1 MPIRFGYFRLT
12 VPSRRRLH
20 IGWLLKKGFTP
31 IHSKQSNRTTSF
43 KGLLNLSVFIG
54 LWWRCCMFVCSSW
67 KNKCA
72 RQRWVI
78 CLTLCDLDSL
88 LILLLF
94 LFFTPLSRSSIIS
107 FSPPC
112 SSALSALIMLDIN
125 EPALKM
131 GEEMVLAGYKC
142 ALWPLPVAGCGLAP
156 LRWGAVVA
164 ARLSSTSRKSTSRSS
179 GVIPFQV
186 ALPKAPA
193 PPAVVP
199 HLSRLMRTQAWR
211 SPVRCCSH

>member
-1 MPIRFGYFRLT
+1 MCPPTLGNLFD
-12 VPSRRRLH
+12 PSWP
-20 IGWLLKKGFTP
+20 WLSS
-31 IHSKQSNRTTSF
+31 HSSSFSFFYTSF
-43 KGLLNLSVFIG
+43 TQFHHFLL
-54 LWWRCCMFVCSSW
+54 
-67 KNKCA
+67 
-72 RQRWVI
+72 
-78 CLTLCDLDSL
+78 
-88 LILLLF
+88 
-94 LFFTPLSRSSIIS
+94 
-107 FSPPC
+107 PPC